1 MQNPRGPGAVF
12 IGLLILSVTRPAGA
26 APDGP
31 APPPGY
37 LDRSGIGELVFWQGV
52 NGLLAGSVLGYAV
65 TAGQMDRH
73 CRSKEP
79 DDTYSSS
86 CKDAFGRA
94 GGIAVVGLAAGVAV
108 PLLATRGR
116 DLKTADALLVNR
128 ATLIGAMHGYIIPFA
143 AGLEPFNAKSVD
155 YVIEV
160 DESRW
165 LAGMTF
171 AGDVAGVG
179 VGSYLARKFDPKP
192 GTVSFLGTLH
202 TATFIAAMSVG
213 SSFPNEVKQKDM
225 RLISS
230 ISLGLADVALGVGL
244 LYADRIDMGRNRVFW
259 LDTGS
264 MVGWLA
270 GSGVAGIIAG
280 NENRA
285 LSIGGAL
292 GMFLGTALSYWATSD
307 SEPWR
312 ESAPA
317 EPKVVELDAPGL
329 RLVPRTGQGQG
340 RLDVTVDLFR
350 GRF

>member
-1 MQNPRGPGAVF
+1 V
-12 IGLLILSVTRPAGA
+12 
-26 APDGP
+26 
-31 APPPGY
+31 
-37 LDRSGIGELVFWQGV
+37 DRSGIGELVFWQGV

-65 TAGQMDRH
+65 SAGQMDRH
-73 CRSKEP
+73 CRTKEP
-79 DDTYSSS
+79 DDSYSSA
-86 CKDAFGRA
+86 CKDALGRA

-116 DLKTADALLVNR
+116 DIKTADALLVNR

-143 AGLEPFNAKSVD
+143 AGLEPFDTKSVN
-155 YVIEV
+155 YVVEV

-165 LAGMTF
+165 LAGLTF

-179 VGSYLARKFDPKP
+179 AGTYLARRFDPKP

-213 SSFPNEVKQKDM
+213 SSFPDEVKQNDM

-230 ISLGLADVALGVGL
+230 VSLGLADAALGVGL
-244 LYADRIDMGRNRVFW
+244 LYADRIDIGRNRVFW

-270 GSGVAGIIAG
+270 GSGLAGIIAG
-280 NENRA
+280 SESRA

-292 GMFLGTALSYWATSD
+292 GMFLGVALSYWATSD

-317 EPKVVELDAPGL
+317 EPKPKLVELDAPAL
-329 RLVPRTGQGQG
+329 RMVPRPGPGQG
-340 RLDVTVDLFR
+340 RLDVSIDLLR